1 MNKAGL
7 KEALGALGPSAGV
20 RFGEPMASHTA
31 LGIGGL
37 AEVFAVP
44 ESEDVLVRVL
54 KAAMDCGAPVVALGG
69 GTNLLVRDAGVSGLV
84 VHVGALKSLEAV
96 GSEGGCGRDE
106 VMVRAGA
113 GVRLQQLLAFCRREG
128 LSGIEALAGIPGMLG
143 GAVAGNAGSYGT
155 EIKDVVQTIRLVGFD
170 GTVRELGVEDAG
182 FVYRG
187 SSLVETGV
195 VTEVTLCLR
204 CDDPAKVADR
214 MDEFLAR
221 KQSAQPVGERS
232 AGCVFRNPEGES
244 AGKLIDTAGCK
255 SMGEMGIEV
264 SRLHA
269 NFFINRDRG
278 SAGSFLKLM
287 DAVAQKVQEVHGIRL
302 DTEIRVIG
310 K

>member
-1 MNKAGL
+1 MSNAGL

-31 LGIGGL
+31 LGIGGP

-54 KAAMDCGAPVVALGG
+54 RAAMDCGAPVVALGG
-69 GTNLLVRDAGVSGLV
+69 GTNLLVRDGGVSGLV
-84 VHVGALKSLEAV
+84 VHVGALKSIEAS
-96 GSEGGCGRDE
+96 GCEGGGSGDE

-113 GVRLQQLLAFCRREG
+113 GVRLQQLLAYCRREG
-128 LSGIEALAGIPGMLG
+128 LTGIEALAGIPGMLG

-155 EIKDVVQTIRLVGFD
+155 EIKDVVRRIRLVGFD

-187 SSLVETGV
+187 SSLAGAGV

-221 KQSAQPVGERS
+221 KRSAQPVGERS

-278 SAGSFLKLM
+278 SAGSFIKLM
-287 DAVAQKVQEVHGIRL
+287 DAVAEKVQKVHGIRL
-302 DTEIRVIG
+302 DPEIRVIG